1 MRRLLLAA
9 ALLAATSAGVEAACV
24 DPSAFVHST
33 VNLTKSVGEQ
43 ESDVTGVVAIR
54 GTAWFLSPR
63 LLVTAAHV
71 AEAMRLSA
79 QEWKDVDMRD
89 GDNSR
94 SVPVR
99 ILRVAGSGAERIA
112 VLELAAATPSATVL
126 QRRTEALIPDEPLV
140 SIAYPKGQL
149 RFAGGRFVR
158 YGEDDARLAGMA
170 LLEMYDGE
178 DRLVLDHGASGAAVL
193 DCEGRAVAVVA
204 TLITQTI
211 RFGSTMMRTST
222 AWQNPNVMSVPI
234 AVLKDFAGSE

>member
-9 ALLAATSAGVEAACV
+9 ALLAAASVRVGAACV

-33 VNLTKSVGEQ
+33 VNLSRSVGEQ
-43 ESDVTGVVAIR
+43 DSDVTGVVAIR

-63 LLVTAAHV
+63 LLVTVAHV
-71 AEAMRLSA
+71 AEAMRLST
-79 QEWKDVDMRD
+79 QEWKVVDMRD

-94 SVPVR
+94 SVSVR
-99 ILRVAGSGAERIA
+99 ILRIAGSTAERIT
-112 VLELAAATPSATVL
+112 VLELATAVPSATVL
-126 QRRTEALIPDEPLV
+126 QRRSEPLMPDERLV
-140 SIAYPKGQL
+140 SVAYPKGQL

-170 LLEMYDGE
+170 LLEMYDGD

-211 RFGSTMMRTST
+211 RFGSSAMRTST
-222 AWQNPNVMSVPI
+222 AWQNPNVVSVPM
-234 AVLKDFAGSE
+234 AVLKDFAASE